1 MMTVGYKPSATV
13 WKQQGAERGRRSRD
27 ALVLCKQCLSSAE
40 DRLGVEI
47 FALLYELYLAEQVQ
61 TADMLVWISDNTA
74 PWYSPIRKAIVH
86 FTPSHWAGFTEKTA
100 DESATWFSSKFKQKT
115 GKSTFCYKLKAKQIF
130 NVVQYTGITEYR

>member
-61 TADMLVWISDNTA
+61 TADMLV
-74 PWYSPIRKAIVH
+74 
-86 FTPSHWAGFTEKTA
+86 
-100 DESATWFSSKFKQKT
+100 
-115 GKSTFCYKLKAKQIF
+115 
-130 NVVQYTGITEYR
+130 